1 MRCFLGPI
9 VQTQLA
15 RDLAPDL
22 VEWHTPVNAVDYFQS
37 ERAARIQSFAAAG
50 DNAAFPQL
58 QAEIAGMDRTWRAQL
73 RGTRAATL
81 RMLREDPRPEPEPPP
96 EVTLA

>member
-1 MRCFLGPI
+1 MRCFLGPV

-37 ERAARIQSFAAAG
+37 ERAAMIRAFGEAG
-50 DNAAFPQL
+50 DASALPQL
-58 QAEIAGMDRTWRAQL
+58 QADIAAME
-73 RGTRAATL
+73 RGVAATMRGARRSTL
-81 RMLREDPRPEPEPPP
+81 RVRP
-96 EVTLA
+96 